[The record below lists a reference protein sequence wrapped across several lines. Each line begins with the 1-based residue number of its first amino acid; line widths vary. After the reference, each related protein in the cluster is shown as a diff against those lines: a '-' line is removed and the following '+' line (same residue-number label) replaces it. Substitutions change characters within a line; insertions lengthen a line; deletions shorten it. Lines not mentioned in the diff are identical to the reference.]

1 MKSVLYVGAT
11 LMIGASIYGFVDYK
25 NTSRNKEFTG
35 MYEEKKETSPV
46 ITVAT
51 DEKTVV
57 PTVKKENVS
66 TPARK
71 AVKRKS
77 QKTEEFVPVIEP
89 IKEEEMIPASETK
102 VIENS
107 GVDVVPAKENSIT
120 KQVKKK
126 KKLNT
131 KIFSRAPIREIEEA
145 EMVSEPKE
153 TLTRKS
159 DRKQ

>member
-1 MKSVLYVGAT
+1 VVPA
-11 LMIGASIYGFVDYK
+11 V
-25 NTSRNKEFTG
+25 
-35 MYEEKKETSPV
+35 KKET
-46 ITVAT
+46 
-51 DEKTVV
+51 
-57 PTVKKENVS
+57 VS
-66 TPARK
+66 SPARK

-89 IKEEEMIPASETK
+89 IKEEELIAVTEIK

-107 GVDVVPAKENSIT
+107 AVDVEPAKENSIT
-120 KQVKKK
+120 KQEKKK

-145 EMVSEPKE
+145 DLVSEPSKKM
-153 TLTRKS
+153 TKKS